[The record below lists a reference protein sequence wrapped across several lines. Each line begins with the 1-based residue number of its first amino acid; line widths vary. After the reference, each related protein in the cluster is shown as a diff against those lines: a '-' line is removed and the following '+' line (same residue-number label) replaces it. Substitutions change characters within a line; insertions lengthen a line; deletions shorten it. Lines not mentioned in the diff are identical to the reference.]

1 MLVVK
6 VGDSIEKALKQW
18 KKKFDS
24 TKTLRELRERTQ
36 FEKKSV
42 KRRNE
47 ILKAAHKE
55 KLRRNFE

>member
-36 FEKKSV
+36 FEK
-42 KRRNE
+42 NQ
-47 ILKAAHKE
+47 
-55 KLRRNFE
+55 